1 MALFQLLVLV
11 RVMPEAVYQAPSIS
25 PEEYERYRGRHVALY
40 DGRIIAEGGD
50 SVEALENALK
60 KCPGLKPEQIV
71 LHYIQVADV
80 LIL

>member
-1 MALFQLLVLV
+1 MS
-11 RVMPEAVYQAPSIS
+11 EAVYQAPSIS
-25 PEEYERYRGRHVALY
+25 PEEYGRYRGRHVALY
-40 DGRIIAEGGD
+40 EGKIIAEGGN

-60 KCPGLKPEQIV
+60 KRPELKPEQIV

>member
-1 MALFQLLVLV
+1 MSDTVYRAL
-11 RVMPEAVYQAPSIS
+11 SIS
-25 PEEYERYRGRHVALY
+25 LEEYEMYRGRHVALY
-40 DGRIIAEGGD
+40 EGKIIAVGGD

-60 KCPGLKPEQIV
+60 RRPELKPEQIV

>member
-1 MALFQLLVLV
+1 MS
-11 RVMPEAVYQAPSIS
+11 EAVYQAPSIS

-40 DGRIIAEGGD
+40 EGKIIAEGGN

-60 KCPGLKPEQIV
+60 KRPELKPEQIV

>member
-1 MALFQLLVLV
+1 MVLV
-11 RVMPEAVYQAPSIS
+11 RVMSEAVYQAPSIS

-40 DGRIIAEGGD
+40 EGKIIAEGGN

-60 KCPGLKPEQIV
+60 KRPELKPEQIV

>member
-1 MALFQLLVLV
+1 MSDT
-11 RVMPEAVYQAPSIS
+11 VYQAPSIS
-25 PEEYERYRGRHVALY
+25 PEEYETYRGRHVALY
-40 DGRIIAEGGD
+40 EGKIIAEGGD

-60 KCPGLKPEQIV
+60 RRPELKPEQIV

>member
-1 MALFQLLVLV
+1 MTLVWIMSEV
-11 RVMPEAVYQAPSIS
+11 VYKAPAIS

-40 DGRIIAEGGD
+40 EGKIIAEGSN

-60 KCPGLKPEQIV
+60 KHPELKPEQIV
-71 LHYIQVADV
+71 LHYIHVADV

>member
-1 MALFQLLVLV
+1 MS
-11 RVMPEAVYQAPSIS
+11 EAVYQAPSIS

-40 DGRIIAEGGD
+40 EGKIIAEGGN

-60 KCPGLKPEQIV
+60 KRPELKPDQIV